1 MRKRELS
8 DASGTFA
15 KDTSEPHYLGHR
27 DRLRARLREGGEN
40 ALPDYELLEL
50 LLFAAIPRQDVKPLA
65 KRMLQAFDGDIA
77 ELMSAPRGRLKE
89 IDGVGDAVVDQ
100 LKLVRAAA
108 GRLLRQKAKKA
119 EVALSSWR
127 ALVDYCMLQMA
138 RETNEQF
145 RILFLDRKNKLLRDE
160 VQSHGT
166 VDHTPVYP
174 REVVKRALELGASA
188 IILAHNHPSG
198 DPTPS
203 SADVEMT
210 KQIVDAA
217 KTLDITVHDHLII
230 GRSGHASLRQ
240 LGLM

>member
-1 MRKRELS
+1 MPRRGLADAGATEL
-8 DASGTFA
+8 
-15 KDTSEPHYLGHR
+15 PHYLGHR
-27 DRLRARLREGGEN
+27 DRLRQRLREGGED

-50 LLFAAIPRQDVKPLA
+50 ALFAAIPRQDVKPLA
-65 KRMLQAFDGDIA
+65 KRMLDAFDGDLA
-77 ELMSAPRGRLKE
+77 ELVAAPRERLKE

-100 LKLVRAAA
+100 LKVIRAAA
-108 GRLLRQKAKKA
+108 NRLLRQKAKKA
-119 EVALSSWR
+119 DVTLSSWR
-127 ALVDYCMLQMA
+127 ALIDYCMAQMA
-138 RETNEQF
+138 REQTEQF

-160 VQSHGT
+160 VQGRGT

-188 IILAHNHPSG
+188 IILVHNHPSG

-203 SADVEMT
+203 SSDVDMT
-210 KQIVDAA
+210 KHIIDAA

-230 GRSGHASLRQ
+230 GRHGHASLKQ

>member
-1 MRKRELS
+1 M
-8 DASGTFA
+8 
-15 KDTSEPHYLGHR
+15 
-27 DRLRARLREGGEN
+27 
-40 ALPDYELLEL
+40 
-50 LLFAAIPRQDVKPLA
+50 FAAIPRQDVKPLA
-65 KRMLQAFDGDIA
+65 KRMLDAYGGDIA
-77 ELMSAPRGRLKE
+77 ELMSAPRERLKE
-89 IDGVGDAVVDQ
+89 IEGVGDAVIDQ
-100 LKLVRAAA
+100 LKIVRVAA
-108 GRLLRQKAKKA
+108 GRLARQKAKKT

-160 VQSHGT
+160 VQGRGT
-166 VDHTPVYP
+166 IDHTPVYP
-174 REVVKRALELGASA
+174 REVVKRALELGATS
-188 IILAHNHPSG
+188 IILVHNHPSG

-203 SADVEMT
+203 SSDVEMT

-217 KTLDITVHDHLII
+217 RTLDITVHDHLII